1 MISTIILPEKVKAAI
16 AGSKEKKRK
25 HALSLIENKIKLLF
39 RDNSYS
45 IYSDVINYT
54 FFDNFYNS
62 FMLVDNDGKEIKYFV
77 DEEALD
83 NGVVTTEFEN
93 NLFEGQIEIKKQD
106 DYIQRS
112 DKLKVDIRIDL
123 EEYLSDD
130 FWKEFDKEGR

>member
-1 MISTIILPEKVKAAI
+1 MISTIVLPERVKVAI
-16 AGSKEKKRK
+16 AGCKEPKRK
-25 HALSLIENKIKLLF
+25 KVLGLIESKIKLLF
-39 RDNSYS
+39 HDNSYS

-77 DEEALD
+77 DEEVLD
-83 NGVVTTEFEN
+83 SSVVTTEFEN

-106 DYIQRS
+106 DYIRRS

-130 FWKEFDKEGR
+130 FWKEFNKFS

>member
-1 MISTIILPEKVKAAI
+1 MISTIVLPERVKAAI
-16 AGSKEKKRK
+16 AGSKDKKRK
-25 HALSLIENKIKLLF
+25 HALELIGNKIKLLF

-45 IYSDVINYT
+45 IYIDVINYT

-83 NGVVTTEFEN
+83 NGVVTTEFKN
-93 NLFEGQIEIKKQD
+93 NLFEGQIETKKQD

>member
-1 MISTIILPEKVKAAI
+1 MISTIVLPEKVKTAI
-16 AGSKEKKRK
+16 AGCKEQKRK
-25 HALSLIENKIKLLF
+25 KALELIENKIKLLF

-62 FMLVDNDGKEIKYFV
+62 FMLVDNDGKEVKYFV

>member
-1 MISTIILPEKVKAAI
+1 MILTIVLPDKVKTAI
-16 AGSKEKKRK
+16 SGCKEPKRK
-25 HALSLIENKIKLLF
+25 KVLGLIENKIKLLF

-106 DYIQRS
+106 NYIQRS

-130 FWKEFDKEGR
+130 FWKEFDRFS

>member
-1 MISTIILPEKVKAAI
+1 MISTIILPQKVKTAI
-16 AGSKEKKRK
+16 AGTKQQKRQK
-25 HALSLIENKIKLLF
+25 VLDLIGNKIKLLF

-62 FMLVDNDGKEIKYFV
+62 FILVDNDGKEIKYFV

-106 DYIQRS
+106 NYIQRS

-130 FWKEFDKEGR
+130 FWKEFDNIL

>member
-1 MISTIILPEKVKAAI
+1 MISTITLPQKVKTAI
-16 AGSKEKKRK
+16 AGAKQQKRQK
-25 HALSLIENKIKLLF
+25 VLDLIGNKIKLLF
-39 RDNSYS
+39 RENSYS
-45 IYSDVINYT
+45 IYGDIINYT

-62 FMLVDNDGKEIKYFV
+62 FMLVDNNGKEIKYFV

-83 NGVVTTEFEN
+83 NGAVTTEFEN

-130 FWKEFDKEGR
+130 FWKEFDNIL

>member
-1 MISTIILPEKVKAAI
+1 MISTIVLPEKVKTAI
-16 AGSKEKKRK
+16 AGCKEQKRK
-25 HALSLIENKIKLLF
+25 KALELIENKIKLLF

-62 FMLVDNDGKEIKYFV
+62 FMLVDNDGKEVKYFV

-130 FWKEFDKEGR
+130 FWKEFDKFS

>member
-1 MISTIILPEKVKAAI
+1 MFGTFELPESVSAAI
-16 AGSKEKKRK
+16 KKMDPLKKSR
-25 HALSLIENKIKLLF
+25 ALDFISNKIRLLFIENSH
-39 RDNSYS
+39 NV
-45 IYSDVINYT
+45 YSDVINYT

-83 NGVVTTEFEN
+83 NSAVTTEFEN
-93 NLFEGQIEIKKQD
+93 NLFGGQIEIKKQD

-112 DKLKVDIRIDL
+112 DKLKVDIQIDL

>member
-1 MISTIILPEKVKAAI
+1 MISTIVLPERVKAAI
-16 AGSKEKKRK
+16 AGSKDKKRK
-25 HALSLIENKIKLLF
+25 HALELIGNKIKLLF

-45 IYSDVINYT
+45 IYIDVINYT
-54 FFDNFYNS
+54 FFDNFYSS

-83 NGVVTTEFEN
+83 NGVVTTEFKN
-93 NLFEGQIEIKKQD
+93 NLFEGQIETKKQD

>member
-1 MISTIILPEKVKAAI
+1 MISTIALPENVKAAI
-16 AGSKEKKRK
+16 AGCKDPKRK
-25 HALSLIENKIKLLF
+25 KVLGLIENKIKLLF

-62 FMLVDNDGKEIKYFV
+62 FMFVDNDGKEIKYFV
-77 DEEALD
+77 DEEVLD

-93 NLFEGQIEIKKQD
+93 NLFDGQIEIKKQD

-112 DKLKVDIRIDL
+112 DKLKVDIRISL

-130 FWKEFDKEGR
+130 FWKEFDNIL

>member
-1 MISTIILPEKVKAAI
+1 MISTIVLPEKVKTAI
-16 AGSKEKKRK
+16 AGCKEQKRK
-25 HALSLIENKIKLLF
+25 KALELIENKIKLLF

-62 FMLVDNDGKEIKYFV
+62 FMLVDNDGKEVKYFV

-130 FWKEFDKEGR
+130 FWKEFDNIL

>member
-1 MISTIILPEKVKAAI
+1 MISTIVLPERVKVAI
-16 AGSKEKKRK
+16 AGCKEPKRK
-25 HALSLIENKIKLLF
+25 KALGLIENKIKLLF
-39 RDNSYS
+39 RNNSYS

-123 EEYLSDD
+123 EKYLSGD
-130 FWKEFDKEGR
+130 FWEDFIKEGR

>member
-1 MISTIILPEKVKAAI
+1 MILTIVLPDKVKTAI
-16 AGSKEKKRK
+16 SGCKEPKRK
-25 HALSLIENKIKLLF
+25 KVLGLIENKIKLLF

-93 NLFEGQIEIKKQD
+93 NLFKGQIEIKKQD
-106 DYIQRS
+106 NYIQRS

-130 FWKEFDKEGR
+130 FWKEFDRFS